1 MGWSS
6 CAVRARFL
14 FRMPPPPPGEG
25 SCRSGALLLRGPP
38 SGDACGDKYP
48 RALFFAGAGAHCSGR
63 FLSSPTSSSL
73 SIPDSPAP
81 RCASAADE
89 LPAPA
94 FSFAC
99 AQKSRAASAARSLR
113 AAAAA
118 ALAASV
124 QPLPLEG
131 RRADEAL
138 CGLEGGAPPLV
149 GVDISS
155 WVLRPLALIV
165 G

>member
-1 MGWSS
+1 MS
-6 CAVRARFL
+6 
-14 FRMPPPPPGEG
+14 
-25 SCRSGALLLRGPP
+25 LLRLH
-38 SGDACGDKYP
+38 SG
-48 RALFFAGAGAHCSGR
+48 
-63 FLSSPTSSSL
+63 
-73 SIPDSPAP
+73 SPARRTASLLP
-81 RCASAADE
+81 RPVCLSAAG
-89 LPAPA
+89 
-94 FSFAC
+94 
-99 AQKSRAASAARSLR
+99 SLR

-124 QPLPLEG
+124 KPLPLEG

-149 GVDISS
+149 GVDIAS